1 MLQKSFAKTALKPLI
16 SLPVGTS
23 LNLGKGGSIFLLFFP
38 LLKLLEHIR
47 DVLRGHRSRK
57 SQTSTQP
64 KCIISSNHKTL
75 EKVEKDE

>member
-38 LLKLLEHIR
+38 LLQLLEHI
-47 DVLRGHRSRK
+47 HHHNK
-57 SQTSTQP
+57 SEA
-64 KCIISSNHKTL
+64 IL
-75 EKVEKDE
+75 YV